1 MLRSIPAMRLP
12 FSHLSPEADHD
23 RQNGCMITIQD
34 EPFDIGDLHK
44 RLSQGGHGTG
54 AVVSF
59 VGRVRDF
66 NESPEVTALTL
77 EHYPGM
83 TERALESV
91 VERARSRWQIND
103 VIIVHR
109 IGYMTPGD
117 DIVAVLVSTPHR
129 HAAFEACTFIMDF
142 LKTSAPFWK
151 KEHTRS
157 GDYWVSERES
167 DLASLKRW
175 EQQ

>member
-1 MLRSIPAMRLP
+1 MSRSIPATKLP
-12 FSHLSPEADHD
+12 SFHPLPEAD
-23 RQNGCMITIQD
+23 NGCQKEGMIAIQHD
-34 EPFDIGDLHK
+34 PFDIGALYR
-44 RLSQGGHGTG
+44 RLSDGCHGTG

-83 TERALESV
+83 TERALENV
-91 VERARSRWQIND
+91 VERARQRWQIND
-103 VIIVHR
+103 VIVVHR

-117 DIVAVLVSTPHR
+117 DIVAVLVSTVHR
-129 HAAFEACTFIMDF
+129 QAAFEACAFIMDF

-151 KEHTRS
+151 KEHTSS
-157 GDYWVSERES
+157 GAYWVSERES

-175 EQQ
+175 EQ

>member
-1 MLRSIPAMRLP
+1 MK
-12 FSHLSPEADHD
+12 SHFFPPSPEADHD
-23 RQNGCMITIQD
+23 VQTARMITIQH
-34 EPFDIGDLHK
+34 EPFDIGALYR
-44 RLSQGGHGTG
+44 RLSDGCHSTG

-83 TERALESV
+83 TERALEEV
-91 VERARSRWQIND
+91 VERAQQRWQIND
-103 VIIVHR
+103 AIVVHR

-117 DIVAVLVSTPHR
+117 DIVAVLVSTAHR
-129 HAAFEACTFIMDF
+129 HAAFEACAFIMDF

-151 KEHTRS
+151 KEHTTK

>member
-1 MLRSIPAMRLP
+1 MSRSARAMRSR
-12 FSHLSPEADHD
+12 FSRRLPEAEHVGQIS
-23 RQNGCMITIQD
+23 RMITIQY
-34 EPFDIGDLHK
+34 EPFDIGVLY
-44 RLSQGGHGTG
+44 RSLSNGCHSTG

-83 TERALESV
+83 TERALEEV
-91 VERARSRWQIND
+91 VERARQRWQIND
-103 VIIVHR
+103 AIVVHR

-117 DIVAVLVSTPHR
+117 DIVAVLVSTAHR
-129 HAAFEACTFIMDF
+129 HAAFEACAFIMDF

-151 KEHTRS
+151 KEHTTQ

>member
-1 MLRSIPAMRLP
+1 
-12 FSHLSPEADHD
+12 
-23 RQNGCMITIQD
+23 MIRIQH
-34 EPFDIGDLHK
+34 EPFDIGALYK
-44 RLSQGGHGTG
+44 GLSEGSHNTG

-66 NESPEVTALTL
+66 NESPEVTALSL

-83 TERALESV
+83 TERALENV
-91 VERARSRWQIND
+91 VERAQGRWEIND
-103 VIIVHR
+103 AIIVHR

-117 DIVAVLVSTPHR
+117 DIVAVLVSTAHR
-129 HAAFEACTFIMDF
+129 HAAFEACAFIMDF

-151 KEHTRS
+151 KEHTQS
-157 GDYWVSERES
+157 GAYWVSERES

>member
-1 MLRSIPAMRLP
+1 
-12 FSHLSPEADHD
+12 
-23 RQNGCMITIQD
+23 MITIQRG
-34 EPFDIGDLHK
+34 PFDIGALYQ
-44 RLSQGGHGTG
+44 RLVGESHETG

-83 TERALESV
+83 TERALDDIV
-91 VERARSRWQIND
+91 QQARGRWQIND
-103 VIIVHR
+103 AIIVHR

-117 DIVAVLVSTPHR
+117 DIVAVLVSTAHR
-129 HAAFEACTFIMDF
+129 HAAFEACAFIMDF

-151 KEHTRS
+151 KEHTHS
-157 GDYWVSERES
+157 GAYWVRERES